1 MNLHLVA
8 LDCPA
13 CGSAM
18 SGGGNDVIFFCSHCG
33 SAALLEE
40 EGLEVMESSAL
51 LPSPGR
57 HATVWKPAWIIEAEV
72 SVDERVR
79 HGGRRSDG
87 WRGETTF
94 VMPAFRIPL
103 VDLVILARAL
113 SEAAGGVGEVP
124 REPIRGG
131 TLAYE
136 DALVL
141 ARHIVVGDEVRKPD
155 ALASVGVEITEKSHR
170 LAAIP
175 FEDAGD
181 GRLKCAITGVVVSP
195 AGD

>member
-1 MNLHLVA
+1 MNLHLIA

-18 SGGGNDVIFFCSHCG
+18 GGGANDVIFFCQHCG
-33 SAALLEE
+33 SAALLEAD
-40 EGLEVMESSAL
+40 GLEVMESTAL
-51 LPSPGR
+51 LPAPGH
-57 HATVWKPAWIIEAEV
+57 HARFWKPAWYVEAEV
-72 SVDERVR
+72 TVGERIK
-79 HGGRRSDG
+79 HGGRRSGG
-87 WRGETTF
+87 WSSEKAF
-94 VMPAFRIPL
+94 LVPAFRMSL
-103 VDLVILARAL
+103 VDLVTLARAL
-113 SEAAGGVGEVP
+113 SNTVGAVGEVP

-131 TLAYE
+131 TLAFE

-155 ALASVGVEITEKSHR
+155 NLASIEVEITESTHR

-181 GRLKCAITGVVVSP
+181 GRLRCAITGVTVSL
-195 AGD
+195 AAD

>member
-1 MNLHLVA
+1 
-8 LDCPA
+8 
-13 CGSAM
+13 M

-40 EGLEVMESSAL
+40 EGLEVMESTAM
-51 LPSPGR
+51 LPSPGH

-87 WRGETTF
+87 WQDETTF
-94 VMPAFRIPL
+94 VVPAFRISL
-103 VDLVILARAL
+103 VDLVTLARAL
-113 SEAAGGVGEVP
+113 SEAAGGIGEVP
-124 REPIRGG
+124 REPIQGG

-141 ARHIVVGDEVRKPD
+141 ARHIVVGDEARRPD
-155 ALASVGVEITEKSHR
+155 DLASVNVEITEKTHR

-175 FEDAGD
+175 FEDAGN
-181 GRLKCAITGVVVSP
+181 GRLRCAITGVTVSWIEECQTHET
-195 AGD
+195 